1 MLTHNPTINR
11 RKATQP
17 QLRLELGLGLGLGL
31 VLAIS
36 QAASAWTL
44 ALQPDPITH
53 QTRCLLSSATQ
64 ITSDGYDTTPVTLVY
79 NGTLLLA
86 ISESELDLSFNDLKL
101 VIDENPPL
109 RSDKTDHNM
118 IVIFD
123 QNVPEL
129 IEQFRKGHKTT
140 VYLRFWPTWPVTQLF
155 PVTFS
160 LIGFSKALDGM
171 NNNCQPQASVMR
183 AGPG

>member
-1 MLTHNPTINR
+1 MLTHNPTLNWH
-11 RKATQP
+11 KAIRP
-17 QLRLELGLGLGLGL
+17 LLGLGLGLAL
-31 VLAIS
+31 TAS
-36 QAASAWTL
+36 QAAPFWTL

-53 QTRCLLSSATQ
+53 QTRCLLSSTTQ
-64 ITSDGYDTTPVTLVY
+64 IISDGYDTTPVTLVY

-86 ISESELDLSFNDLKL
+86 ITESEIDLSFNDLKL
-101 VIDENPPL
+101 EIDGNSPL
-109 RSDKTDHNM
+109 RTDKIDRNM

-129 IEQFRKGHKTT
+129 IEQFRKGHKAT

-160 LIGFSKALDGM
+160 LVGFSKALDGM
-171 NNNCQPQASVMR
+171 NNNCQLQASVMR